1 MSYTK
6 KVAVLKGLKGGFS
19 ADGGQLSGI
28 VKAEKYSSFL
38 KVEISLINFAT
49 LTEGRYVAAI
59 TDGTYTEIIENCAFE
74 GVSPVDTGAGF
85 AAAVC
90 YVNGSVQ
97 LIASAVCGNLSAATM
112 QLKAEIEKEEN
123 IKTQEPPKVSSD
135 AAAEEIIVEE
145 IIVEEIAPKSEDGV
159 EKIAVEVYEDEA
171 IAEVNYYELTTSDK
185 DGGALCE
192 DTQKEED
199 GLQPCKDEEPSYY
212 SKEEPRQIELAR
224 GAFYEKMRAEIEGLL
239 SAYPAAEEL
248 CAAIEGSRWVKI
260 DYGEGKFY
268 VFGVIFADA
277 IPRYICYGLPA
288 ENAATPPDSM
298 KGLASLLEVKT
309 QHGCGYWV
317 MYQDA
322 DTGASVGVSVN

>member
-6 KVAVLKGLKGGFS
+6 KVAVIKGLKGGFS

-28 VKAEKYSSFL
+28 VKAEKYSSYL
-38 KVEISLINFAT
+38 KVDISLINFAA

-59 TDGTYTEIIENCAFE
+59 TDGANTEIIEDCAFD
-74 GVSPVDTGAGF
+74 GVSAVDTGAGF
-85 AAAVC
+85 AAAIC

-97 LIASAVCGNLSAATM
+97 LIASAVCGNFNAAIM

-123 IKTQEPPKVSSD
+123 IKVKEPPQASCD
-135 AAAEEIIVEE
+135 DAAEEIIVEE
-145 IIVEEIAPKSEDGV
+145 IIIEEFAPECEDGV
-159 EKIAVEVYEDEA
+159 KKIAHEVYEDEA
-171 IAEVNYYELTTSDK
+171 IAEVNYYEFSTPDK
-185 DGGALCE
+185 DGGVICE

-199 GLQPCKDEEPSYY
+199 GLQPCEDEEPDYDSQ
-212 SKEEPRQIELAR
+212 EESRQIEVAR

-239 SAYPAAEEL
+239 SVYPAAEEL
-248 CAAIEGSRWVKI
+248 CNAIEGSRWVKI

-268 VFGVIFADA
+268 VFGVIYEEG
-277 IPRYICYGLPA
+277 IPCYICYGLPA
-288 ENAATPPDSM
+288 ENTAAPPDSM

-309 QHGCGYWV
+309 QHGCGFWV

-322 DTGASVGVSVN
+322 DTGASVRVAAN